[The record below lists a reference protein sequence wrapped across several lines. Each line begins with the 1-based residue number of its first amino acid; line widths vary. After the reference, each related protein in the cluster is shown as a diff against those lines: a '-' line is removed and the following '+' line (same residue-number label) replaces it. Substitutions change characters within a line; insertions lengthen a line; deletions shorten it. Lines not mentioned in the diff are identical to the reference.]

1 MPFEVRALE
10 KTVWGDLLFFVNF
23 CMDFQCLFL
32 TAKLLHRP
40 FRLWRAALAAAFG
53 AMYSVAALF
62 WQTSGAVAFLADL
75 CVCLLMCLFAFFEKG
90 RRTVRVF
97 LPFLM
102 YFGVSFAVGGAMSG
116 MASLLRH
123 VELPVFA
130 GSEEVSSG
138 LFFLL
143 AAAGGISTF
152 LWGRVTARRAGQKRA
167 RLRVGVAGRALT
179 LAAMVDTANLLFDPI
194 SARPVVM
201 VREEVLVTLFPA
213 SAAAL
218 LSRGVTALTA
228 LPHDMARR
236 VRLLH
241 AATATCEGMM
251 LAVAPDWAF
260 LDVGDGEGEVEVLL
274 APCPLH
280 MGFDECEA
288 LLPAELIR
296 EI

>member
-1 MPFEVRALE
+1 ME

-32 TAKLLHRP
+32 TARLLHRP
-40 FRLWRAALAAAFG
+40 FHLWRAALAAAFG
-53 AMYSVAALF
+53 AVYAVAALF
-62 WQTSGAVAFLADL
+62 FETSGGVAFLCDL
-75 CVCLLMCLFAFFEKG
+75 GICFLMCFFVFFEK
-90 RRTVRVF
+90 RRGTVRVF

-116 MASLLRH
+116 MAALLRH
-123 VELPVFA
+123 IDLPVST
-130 GSEEVSSG
+130 GNEEVSSG

-152 LWGRVTARRAGQKRA
+152 LWGRVSAQRAMQKRA
-167 RLRVGVAGRALT
+167 WLRVGVEGQAVT
-179 LAAMVDTANLLFDPI
+179 LAAMVDTGNLLFDPI

-201 VREEVLVTLFPA
+201 VREEVLTTLFPGGV
-213 SAAAL
+213 AAL
-218 LSRGVTALTA
+218 LARGATALTA
-228 LPHDMARR
+228 LPYDVVRR

-241 AATATCEGMM
+241 TATATGEEML
-251 LAVAPDWAF
+251 LAVAPDWAL
-260 LDVGDGEGEVEVLL
+260 LDTGTGEGAVEVLL
-274 APCPLH
+274 APCRLR